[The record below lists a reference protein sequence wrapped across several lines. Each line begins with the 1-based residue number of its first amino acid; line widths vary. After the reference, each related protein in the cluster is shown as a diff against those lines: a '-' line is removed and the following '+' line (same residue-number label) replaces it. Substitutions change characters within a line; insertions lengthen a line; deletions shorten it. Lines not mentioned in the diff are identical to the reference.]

1 MPPRMPT
8 TPQTAK
14 AIKPADPPRTFLT
27 VKEVAALDQVS
38 VKTVRRA
45 IAAGQLK
52 VVRVGPKGRLIR
64 IDPLM
69 FAAYRQPRGDVT

>member
-1 MPPRMPT
+1 MAPKVTLKT
-8 TPQTAK
+8 TSRTS
-14 AIKPADPPRTFLT
+14 KPAEQLRQFLT

-52 VVRVGPKGRLIR
+52 VVRVGPKGHLIR